1 MCFIE
6 QMKKLSKFD
15 ALLQR
20 NKVLSLMSDMIPTNT
35 PKNNT
40 SKRQEKMWQQPDIR
54 QKNNMY

>member
-35 PKNNT
+35 PKNNM

>member
-40 SKRQEKMWQQPDIR
+40 SKRQEKM
-54 QKNNMY
+54 